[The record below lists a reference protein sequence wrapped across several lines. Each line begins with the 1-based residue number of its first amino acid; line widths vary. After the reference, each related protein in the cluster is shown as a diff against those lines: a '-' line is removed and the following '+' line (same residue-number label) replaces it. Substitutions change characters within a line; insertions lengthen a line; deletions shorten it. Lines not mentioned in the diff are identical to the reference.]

1 MAVEEVKK
9 YRKKKKLGSYPI
21 ASAVFSNT
29 LALLV
34 IGLFGLLILHAN
46 QLRILIQENLEL
58 QVYLDKDLAD
68 ATRIKINK
76 VLASKTYI
84 AHKEGETQIS
94 FVDKEQAAKEFFAD
108 SGEDVVGFLGENPLR
123 DAFILKL
130 KPDYY
135 QADSLQFI
143 QKEIETLNG
152 VFEVTYVRS
161 LVESINENLAKIG
174 LILLGFTT
182 VLLITVVIL
191 INNTIKLAL
200 FSQRFLI
207 RSMQLVGATQG
218 FIRRPFLFRS
228 LLHGLLSGLL
238 ASGMLFLLL
247 NWAYSRLEDLR
258 LLAEPQQM
266 LVLFALLVLVG
277 CIISYLSTKRA
288 INKYLKMSLDE
299 LY

>member
-1 MAVEEVKK
+1 MEEIKK
-9 YRKKKKLGSYPI
+9 VRKKKKLGSYPI
-21 ASAVFSNT
+21 VSAVFSNT

-34 IGLFGLLILHAN
+34 IGLFGLLVLHAN

-58 QVYLDKDLAD
+58 QVYLDQDLTD
-68 ATRIKINK
+68 GTRIKINK
-76 VLASKTYI
+76 VLASKDFT
-84 AHKEGETQIS
+84 AEKEGEPQIS
-94 FVDKEQAAKEFFAD
+94 FVDKEQAAKEFFSE
-108 SGEDVVGFLGENPLR
+108 SGEDAVSFLGENPLR

-130 KPDYY
+130 KPGYY
-135 QADSLQFI
+135 HTDSLQLI
-143 QKEIETLNG
+143 QNEIESLNG

-161 LVESINENLAKIG
+161 LIESINENLTRIG

-182 VLLITVVIL
+182 ILLITVVIL

-218 FIRRPFLFRS
+218 FIRRPFLYRS
-228 LLHGLLSGLL
+228 LLHGAL
-238 ASGMLFLLL
+238 AGIVASVLLFLLL
-247 NWAYSRLEDLR
+247 NWAYNRLEDLR
-258 LLAEPQQM
+258 LLAETEQM
-266 LVLFALLVLVG
+266 LILFAGLIVIG
-277 CIISYLSTKRA
+277 CFIGYLSTRRA

>member
-1 MAVEEVKK
+1 MEEIKK
-9 YRKKKKLGSYPI
+9 VRKKKKLGSYPI
-21 ASAVFSNT
+21 VSAVFSNT

-34 IGLFGLLILHAN
+34 IGLFGLLVLHAN

-58 QVYLDKDLAD
+58 QVYLDQDLTD
-68 ATRIKINK
+68 GTRIKINK
-76 VLASKTYI
+76 VLASKDFT
-84 AHKEGETQIS
+84 AEKEGEPQIS
-94 FVDKEQAAKEFFAD
+94 FVDKEQAAKEFFSE
-108 SGEDVVGFLGENPLR
+108 SGEDAVSFLGENPLR

-130 KPDYY
+130 KPGYY
-135 QADSLQFI
+135 HTDSLQLI
-143 QKEIETLNG
+143 QNEIESLNG

-161 LVESINENLAKIG
+161 LIESINENLTRIG

-182 VLLITVVIL
+182 ILLITVVIL

-218 FIRRPFLFRS
+218 FIRRPFLYRS
-228 LLHGLLSGLL
+228 LLHGAL
-238 ASGMLFLLL
+238 AGVVASVLLFLLL
-247 NWAYSRLEDLR
+247 NWAYNRLEDLR
-258 LLAEPQQM
+258 LLAETEQM
-266 LVLFALLVLVG
+266 LILFAGLIVIG
-277 CIISYLSTKRA
+277 CFIGYLSTRRA

>member
-9 YRKKKKLGSYPI
+9 FRKKKKLGSYPI

-58 QVYLDKDLAD
+58 QVYLDKDLTD
-68 ATRIKINK
+68 ATRIKLNK

-84 AHKEGETQIS
+84 AEKDGETQINYI
-94 FVDKEQAAKEFFAD
+94 DKEQAASEFFAD

-130 KPDYY
+130 KPAYY
-135 QADSLQFI
+135 QADSLQAI
-143 QKEIETLNG
+143 QAEIETLNG
-152 VFEVTYVRS
+152 VFEVSYVKS
-161 LVESINENLAKIG
+161 LIESINENLAKIG
-174 LILLGFTT
+174 FVMLGFT
-182 VLLITVVIL
+182 VILLITVVIL

-207 RSMQLVGATQG
+207 RSMQLVGAKQG
-218 FIRRPFLFRS
+218 FIRRPFLYRS
-228 LLHGLLSGLL
+228 LLHGAFSGLV
-238 ASGMLFLLL
+238 ASGILFLLL
-247 NWAYSRLEDLR
+247 NWAYERLEDLQ
-258 LLAEPQQM
+258 LLAKPEQM
-266 LVLFALLVLVG
+266 LALFAFLIFIG
-277 CIISYLSTKRA
+277 CIIGYLSTKRA
-288 INKYLKMSLDE
+288 INKYLRMSLDE

>member
-1 MAVEEVKK
+1 MEEIRKV
-9 YRKKKKLGSYPI
+9 RKKKKLGSYPI
-21 ASAVFSNT
+21 VSAVFSNT

-34 IGLFGLLILHAN
+34 IGLFGLLVLHAN

-58 QVYLDKDLAD
+58 QVYLDQDLTD
-68 ATRIKINK
+68 GTRIKINK
-76 VLASKTYI
+76 VLASKDFT
-84 AHKEGETQIS
+84 AEKDGEPQIS
-94 FVDKEQAAKEFFAD
+94 FVDKEQAAKEFFSE
-108 SGEDVVGFLGENPLR
+108 SGEDAVSFLGENPLR

-130 KPDYY
+130 KPGYY
-135 QADSLQFI
+135 HTDSLQLI
-143 QKEIETLNG
+143 QNEIESLNG

-161 LVESINENLAKIG
+161 LIESINENLTRIG

-182 VLLITVVIL
+182 ILLITVVIL

-218 FIRRPFLFRS
+218 FIRRPFLYRS
-228 LLHGLLSGLL
+228 LLHGAL
-238 ASGMLFLLL
+238 AGVVASVLLFLLL
-247 NWAYSRLEDLR
+247 NWAYNRLEDLR
-258 LLAEPQQM
+258 LLAETEQM
-266 LVLFALLVLVG
+266 LILFAGLIVIG
-277 CIISYLSTKRA
+277 CFIGYLSTRRA

>member
-1 MAVEEVKK
+1 MEEVKK

-34 IGLFGLLILHAN
+34 IGLFGLLVLHAN

-58 QVYLDKDLAD
+58 QVYLDKDLTD

-76 VLASKTYI
+76 VLASKTFT
-84 AHKEGETQIS
+84 AEKEGEPQIS
-94 FVDKEQAAKEFFAD
+94 FVDKEQAAKEFFSE
-108 SGEDVVGFLGENPLR
+108 SGEDAVNFLGENPLR

-130 KPDYY
+130 KPGYY
-135 QADSLQFI
+135 HADSLPVI
-143 QKEIETLNG
+143 QQEIESLNG

-161 LVESINENLAKIG
+161 LIESINENLTKIG
-174 LILLGFTT
+174 LILFGFTAI
-182 VLLITVVIL
+182 LLITVVIL

-218 FIRRPFLFRS
+218 FIRRPFLYRS
-228 LLHGLLSGLL
+228 LLHGAMAGIVASALLY
-238 ASGMLFLLL
+238 LLL
-247 NWAYSRLEDLR
+247 NWAYNRLEDLQ
-258 LLAEPQQM
+258 LLAETEQM
-266 LVLFALLVLVG
+266 LILFAGLVLIG
-277 CIISYLSTKRA
+277 CFIGYLSTRRA